1 MDHGEMR
8 LSKDEVGEMINMVD
22 IDSDDRVNYSEF
34 VKLFTEHVDM

>member
-8 LSKDEVGEMINMVD
+8 LSKEEVGEMINMVD
-22 IDSDDRVNYSEF
+22 IDNDDRVKYSEF